1 MYWFYRYRKVLHE
14 KLPPLAPT
22 SVFQNMKTLAS
33 HDFES
38 VYFVHRLSKS
48 IKEQKP
54 LDKSEYNG
62 NTFRISM
69 PQLQPFLFTTD
80 YKLSKLLLSGSQEAE
95 KSDFMTYFNVLNR
108 NVSSILTHRTNN
120 EDRAKA
126 RKAIAPAFSSSNLQ
140 TTWKELR
147 HILSAQL
154 DYLCQLSSTDTTF
167 DLKTLSLKLFL
178 SSIATSGL
186 GVKISFDGQD
196 DENTIDGLKY
206 MEESDIAIQEK
217 SNEIVLPF
225 RRWHFWDPSVARGKQ
240 ACLRMKK
247 EMEKVAALHRRRKEG
262 SIEATAPPRSIIDH
276 LMGHNYPSEEALL
289 SDLWI
294 VIFAGHETSAATLCF
309 ALMELAKNPSVKNK
323 LRSELA
329 AFMPDQPSLIDLSQ
343 QESSNLLSTIA
354 NSPYLNN
361 CIKESMRLWPAAG
374 GSLRAL
380 DEDFHYDGM
389 VIPAGSIVNIHLFA
403 MFRSDWIAN
412 AETYDPDRWLDSNS
426 QLPQLKEMFFP
437 FSAGKRTCIGQ
448 NMAMLQLRVITAFF
462 YPLL

>member
-1 MYWFYRYRKVLHE
+1 MTELINYLSQVDSSYNSIFISLFLLLCLSLTMYWFYRYRKVLQE
-14 KLPPLAPT
+14 KLPPMAPT
-22 SVFQNMKTLAS
+22 SVFQNVKTLAG

-80 YKLSKLLLSGSQEAE
+80 YKLSKLLLAGKQEAE
-95 KSDFMTYFNVLNR
+95 KSDFMKYFNVINR
-108 NVSSILTHRTNN
+108 NVNSILTHPTNN

-154 DYLCQLSSTDTTF
+154 DYLSQLSSTDATF

-206 MEESDIAIQEK
+206 MEGMTI
-217 SNEIVLPF
+217 
-225 RRWHFWDPSVARGKQ
+225 
-240 ACLRMKK
+240 
-247 EMEKVAALHRRRKEG
+247 
-262 SIEATAPPRSIIDH
+262 
-276 LMGHNYPSEEALL
+276 
-289 SDLWI
+289 
-294 VIFAGHETSAATLCF
+294 
-309 ALMELAKNPSVKNK
+309 
-323 LRSELA
+323 
-329 AFMPDQPSLIDLSQ
+329 LI
-343 QESSNLLSTIA
+343 
-354 NSPYLNN
+354 
-361 CIKESMRLWPAAG
+361 
-374 GSLRAL
+374 
-380 DEDFHYDGM
+380 
-389 VIPAGSIVNIHLFA
+389 
-403 MFRSDWIAN
+403 
-412 AETYDPDRWLDSNS
+412 
-426 QLPQLKEMFFP
+426 
-437 FSAGKRTCIGQ
+437 
-448 NMAMLQLRVITAFF
+448 
-462 YPLL
+462 